1 MKPPQHVR
9 AATPGEGV
17 GWPCEGRARRSLV
30 ARNLSGKSGG
40 YGCIMGVRG
49 GASMRMGAAPP
60 SPAPKSLLAV
70 SGESESE
77 VQLPRFDSPCM
88 GGIFPRVRVR

>member
-1 MKPPQHVR
+1 M
-9 AATPGEGV
+9 
-17 GWPCEGRARRSLV
+17 
-30 ARNLSGKSGG
+30 
-40 YGCIMGVRG
+40 RG

-60 SPAPKSLLAV
+60 SSAPKSLLAV

-88 GGIFPRVRVR
+88 GGIFPRVQVTLIITTKLLLIQSDLARVRVRY